1 MDGLRT
7 FSLKQSFGMKVYRFI
22 FESKRKFLNQILEN
36 IMTRVGFISVIQRVN

>member
-22 FESKRKFLNQILEN
+22 FEIKRRVYDLLIKFWKIE
-36 IMTRVGFISVIQRVN
+36 